1 MQWAYFFDIDGTLI
15 EIAASPDQIFV
26 DRQLAALIERLHA
39 VTGGAVALITGRSIR
54 DVDQVFPVTG
64 MAVAG
69 QHGLELRDA
78 WGHLITHALRTESL
92 NEVRQQLIEAI
103 ARHSGLVAELKGLS
117 IALHYRAAPRLA
129 GYAHRLMRSLQARFV
144 PDFVLQRGKRVVELK
159 PAGRDKGVA
168 ISELMQEP
176 PFVGRVPVFVGDD
189 ATDEFGFSVVNDMN
203 GYSIKVGGGP
213 TIARYRLKDVSAVK
227 DWLAQGLEAAPSEL
241 IGSSVAKG

>member
-15 EIAASPDQIFV
+15 EIAPSPDQIYV

-39 VTGGAVALITGRSIR
+39 MTGGAVALITGRSIR
-54 DVDQVFPVTG
+54 DVDQVFPVAG

-78 WGHLITHALRTESL
+78 WGRRITHALRTESL

-103 ARHSGLVAELKGLS
+103 ARHPGLVAEFKGLS

-129 GYAHRLMRSLQARFV
+129 GYAHRLMRSLQTRCV

-168 ISELMQEP
+168 IADLMEEP
-176 PFVGRVPVFVGDD
+176 PFIGRVPVFVGDD
-189 ATDEFGFSVVNDMN
+189 ATDEFGFSVVNEMH
-203 GYSIKVGGGP
+203 GHSIKVGGGP
-213 TIARYRLKDVSAVK
+213 TSARFRLKNVSAVK
-227 DWLAQGLEAAPSEL
+227 DWLMQGLEAVPAEV
-241 IGSSVAKG
+241 IGSSRAKG